1 VPAGTRWEISS
12 PDATAATGSLSG
24 TAAAALALTGQ
35 RAEPA
40 TITPNG
46 DGQAD
51 TTTISYTLSTNA
63 NVAVSVL
70 DAGGATVAEL
80 EPKQWRRAG
89 ARSVVLD
96 GADLG
101 DGRYLVHIA
110 ANATGGRS
118 AAVDVPVT
126 VTRTLGLITLAAAA
140 ITPNGDGRNDTL
152 SLVVP
157 LGAPATLTVRIL
169 RDGKWV
175 ATPFTGPAGPGS
187 RTVTWDGS
195 KRVGKALD
203 GPYIASIEAVDAFG
217 TATMELPFVLDATAP
232 VVRVVSAVPPRI
244 WVSEAATL
252 EVRAN
257 GARRVLRT
265 TGPGAVRIP
274 RIERLRTLVVVARDA
289 AGNTST
295 LRR

>member
-1 VPAGTRWEISS
+1 MPAGTRWEISS
-12 PDATAATGSLSG
+12 PGATAATGSLSG

-96 GADLG
+96 GADLA
-101 DGRYLVHIA
+101 DGTYLVHIA

-118 AAVDVPVT
+118 ATVDVPVT

-175 ATPFTGPAGPGS
+175 ATPFTGPAG
-187 RTVTWDGS
+187 
-195 KRVGKALD
+195 
-203 GPYIASIEAVDAFG
+203 
-217 TATMELPFVLDATAP
+217 
-232 VVRVVSAVPPRI
+232 
-244 WVSEAATL
+244 
-252 EVRAN
+252 
-257 GARRVLRT
+257 RRH
-265 TGPGAVRIP
+265 P
-274 RIERLRTLVVVARDA
+274 EQ
-289 AGNTST
+289 
-295 LRR
+295 